1 MIDLAIIVD
10 ALRNAPNYNAGLGT
24 STLEDEAADAI
35 EQLIE
40 RVRELEA
47 ERDAAVADLSTF
59 KKCGFCVHLQNQQYC
74 YKNCQRHVD
83 VDNFRT
89 HPCWEWRGPQAEE
102 GDTE

>member
-1 MIDLAIIVD
+1 MIDLAVIVD

-59 KKCGFCVHLQNQQYC
+59 KDGFSTDYFKTFSAWDEVEVIDNIYDNPEPP
-74 YKNCQRHVD
+74 KEDKHV
-83 VDNFRT
+83 
-89 HPCWEWRGPQAEE
+89 
-102 GDTE
+102 